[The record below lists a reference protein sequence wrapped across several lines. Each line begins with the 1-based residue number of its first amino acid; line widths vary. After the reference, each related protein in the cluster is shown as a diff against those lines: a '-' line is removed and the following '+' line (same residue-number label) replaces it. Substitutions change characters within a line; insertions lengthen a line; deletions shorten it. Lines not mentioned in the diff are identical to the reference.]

1 MADVRRGFVP
11 GDEKE
16 FNEESVRKL
25 RIAQE
30 ELLYLLE
37 RRYPIKS
44 ASTFIG
50 NHHLLSERQRLAL
63 VRATAPISVVE
74 ARKAKQIT
82 GNLSGKCVFID
93 GLNIIITLE
102 VALSGATLIYCMD
115 HTMRDLAGLR
125 GTYRL
130 IDHTDRAILLIG
142 DKLKELKAEEVRFYL
157 DAPVSN
163 TGRLLQRIY
172 ALLADYPFRITVD
185 LVNNADV
192 LLEKQ
197 QNIISSDAII
207 LNKCGSYIN
216 LAAEIIMEKLP
227 DVRYI
232 DLSIS

>member
-16 FNEESVRKL
+16 FNEENIRKL

-37 RRYPIKS
+37 HGYPIKS
-44 ASTFIG
+44 ASTFVG
-50 NHHLLSERQRLAL
+50 NHHLLSERQRLAV
-63 VRATAPISVVE
+63 VRATAEKGIIE
-74 ARKAKQIT
+74 ARKQKQIT
-82 GNLSGKCVFID
+82 GSLAGESVFID

-102 VALSGATLIYCMD
+102 VALSGSTLIYCMD

-142 DKLKELKAEEVRFYL
+142 DKLKELKVKEVRFYL

-172 ALLADYPFRITVD
+172 ALLADYPFQITVD
-185 LVNNADV
+185 LANNPDV

-207 LNKCGSYIN
+207 LNKCTSYIN

-227 DVRYI
+227 EVSYV
-232 DLSIS
+232 DLSR